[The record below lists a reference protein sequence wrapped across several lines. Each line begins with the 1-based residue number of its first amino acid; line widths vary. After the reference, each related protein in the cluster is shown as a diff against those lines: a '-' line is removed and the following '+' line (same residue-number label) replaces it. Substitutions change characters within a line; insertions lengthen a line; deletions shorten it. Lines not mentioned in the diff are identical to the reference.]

1 MTRFSVARSAA
12 VVAFMACSASPLLA
26 QASNAIA
33 VIHFDPYPLGDH
45 LITVRAAIRGHSGT
59 FLFDTGEGVTLISTA
74 FAQAIGCTPWG
85 QVTAIRMR
93 GDRIDA
99 PHCDGIPIVIEGQR
113 LNAPSVLV
121 FDIMKFF
128 PPNAPGLDGSI
139 GLDLFA
145 GHAVT
150 FELAQNELI
159 VESPQSLVWRIAHAT
174 QVPLRIVRDAQGLA
188 LTADIGVTT
197 PDGTA
202 WMELDSGSG
211 GIIVSKVI
219 APLLKLDP
227 DSTAGQFVRLTIGG
241 TVVVDGH
248 ARVMDRMIMDGDLGA
263 SFLAKW
269 DVTLDLA
276 SGRAWIAPVDR
287 PAVK

>member
-1 MTRFSVARSAA
+1 MTRFSVARSAGM
-12 VVAFMACSASPLLA
+12 VACLACPGLTAAA
-26 QASNAIA
+26 QSTTPVA

-45 LITVRAAIRGHSGT
+45 LTTVHGSIRGHAGT
-59 FLFDTGEGVTLISTA
+59 FLFDTGEGVTLISTKL
-74 FAQAIGCTPWG
+74 AQAIGCTPWG

-99 PHCDGIPIVIEGQR
+99 PHCDHIPFDIDGQH
-113 LNAPSVLV
+113 LSAPSVMV

-128 PPNAPGLDGSI
+128 PPDAPSLDGSI

-145 GHAVT
+145 GRAVT
-150 FELAQNELI
+150 FELARNELI
-159 VESPQSLVWRIAHAT
+159 VESPQSLASRVGHAT
-174 QVPLRIVRDAQGLA
+174 PVPLRIVRDVQGLA
-188 LTADIGVTT
+188 LTADIGVDT

-227 DSTAGQFVRLTIGG
+227 DSTAGQAVKLTIGD
-241 TVVVDGH
+241 TVVVEGR
-248 ARVMDRMIMDGDLGA
+248 ARVMDRMIMDGNIGV
-263 SFLAKW
+263 SFLTKW
-269 DVTLDLA
+269 NVTLDLA
-276 SGRAWIAPVDR
+276 DGRAWIAPVETSPSR
-287 PAVK
+287 

>member
-1 MTRFSVARSAA
+1 MTRCSVARAA
-12 VVAFMACSASPLLA
+12 ALVAYMVCSASPLAA
-26 QASNAIA
+26 QAAQAID
-33 VIHFDPYPLGDH
+33 VIHFDRYPLGDN
-45 LITVRAAIRGHSGT
+45 LMTVRASINGYSGT
-59 FLFDTGEGVTLISTA
+59 FLFDTGEGVTLISTKV
-74 FAQAIGCTPWG
+74 AQAIGCTPWG

-99 PHCDGIPIVIEGQR
+99 PHCDGIPIAIEGQR
-113 LNAPSVLV
+113 LTAPSVVV

-128 PPNAPGLDGSI
+128 PPDAPGLDGSI

-150 FELAQNELI
+150 FALAQHELI
-159 VESPQSLVWRIAHAT
+159 VESPQSLASRIGHAT

-188 LTADIGVTT
+188 LTADIGVAT

-211 GIIVSKVI
+211 GITVSKVI

-227 DSTAGQFVRLTIGG
+227 ESTASQSVRFTIGS
-241 TVVVDGH
+241 TVVVEGH
-248 ARVMDRMIMDGDLGA
+248 ARVMDRMIMDGNIGA

-269 DVTLDLA
+269 NVTLNLA
-276 SGRAWIAPVDR
+276 DGRAWIAPADR
-287 PAVK
+287 PSLR